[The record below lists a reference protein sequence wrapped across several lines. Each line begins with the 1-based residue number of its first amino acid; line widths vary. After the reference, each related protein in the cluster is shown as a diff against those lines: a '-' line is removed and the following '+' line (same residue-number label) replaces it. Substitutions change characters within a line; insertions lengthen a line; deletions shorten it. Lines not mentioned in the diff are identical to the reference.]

1 MTGTPDSRLILS
13 DNICPCYWVPF
24 FQKYISINI
33 KLSKILK
40 SIHEFPK
47 IFYVPSAVVSNTIEK
62 PVLCYVIAS
71 PISFRTKAYLGLW
84 AGIRQFTW
92 KVFFFFF
99 PFQEE
104 TYIWMGIWS
113 FSVPSPLVLA
123 FPIIVTSSHSAR
135 FLSLLASETHL
146 LLKG

>member
-92 KVFFFFF
+92 KVFFFFSF
-99 PFQEE
+99 PGGDIYMNGDMIIFS
-104 TYIWMGIWS
+104 S
-113 FSVPSPLVLA
+113 F
-123 FPIIVTSSHSAR
+123 TSGVSLPNHSHI
-135 FLSLLASETHL
+135 LTLCSLPVFACKWNTPAT
-146 LLKG
+146 